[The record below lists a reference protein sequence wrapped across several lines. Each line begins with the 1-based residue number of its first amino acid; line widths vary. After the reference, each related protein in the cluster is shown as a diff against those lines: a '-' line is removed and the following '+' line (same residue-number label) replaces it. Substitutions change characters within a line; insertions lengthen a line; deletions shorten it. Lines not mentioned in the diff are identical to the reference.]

1 MILHKCATPRLN
13 IQLGDTGLPAS
24 DATIDSAEMA
34 KTRASVYNATFGGAF
49 RIAVCMAA
57 ITCPASDP
65 IMKPGMRSREAV
77 VWGRSFTRT

>member
-13 IQLGDTGLPAS
+13 IQLGDTRLARAS

-57 ITCPASDP
+57 ITCPASD
-65 IMKPGMRSREAV
+65 RS
-77 VWGRSFTRT
+77 